1 MLRISTIAAGVV
13 FSTLATANV
22 VAMLGGLLGGLPALA
37 QRS

>member
-22 VAMLGGLLGGLPALA
+22 VAMLGGLPALA